1 MNVTN
6 KGPAIFIIVLV
17 LGIAAFLVFDLVGAK
32 RAAPGPAPRVDQST
46 ASRGI
51 DGPHEPPPGAPRVP
65 DGYSPA
71 GVMLAVAAQPAGR
84 ERRREAMQWSGLW
97 VHDSGWEGEVSV
109 LDVSENS
116 IGIRFHYPTQALETG
131 GFWVVASMPIPTD
144 PAHPLDIGKG
154 DQVHFGGRIID
165 VVTPADG
172 APNYTVMLSDVW
184 IEHRSGR

>member
-1 MNVTN
+1 MTN

-84 ERRREAMQWSGLW
+84 ERRAEASQWIGLW
-97 VHDSGWEGEVSV
+97 VDESGWEGEVGA
-109 LDVSENS
+109 LDVQAAS
-116 IGIRFHYPTQALETG
+116 IEIRFHYATQALETG
-131 GFWVVASMPIPTD
+131 GFWVVASLPIPTD
-144 PAHPLDIGKG
+144 PTHPLDLGKG
-154 DQVHFGGRIID
+154 DHVLFGGRIID

-172 APNYTVMLSDVW
+172 APNYTVMLSDAW
-184 IEHRSGR
+184 NEHRSGR